1 MIEAIVDPLP
11 KAHRLWLG
19 LSVSAVLLGIAG
31 WGVWTLWF
39 VDSSVTAPSVIVL
52 ETVESV
58 SSIESPTHRV
68 MPVSK
73 ASQQRIMASLPI
85 HQTPSSE
92 SMLDDKTDFTSTLS
106 DSELTEL
113 PQMRV
118 DKRDGA
124 ITASKVVEN
133 KPQHF
138 TLSLTDS
145 NDVSSIRLDAS
156 QNQNQK
162 SKSDLVGTPER
173 LMDPPVDL
181 SITETIPTSTEMAE
195 NTHQQALIA
204 LDSGDSEKAFTLLTL
219 ALTLSPKS
227 EVIRQHLAA
236 VAYGRGDVSFAIDTL
251 QSGLNAT
258 QFGQPILRLTL
269 AKLWQQERQSNLALS
284 ALLPEFNGMSEGYL
298 VMRGALAQEQKNN
311 RVAIDSYQ
319 RLLAQFTPKSA
330 WWMGLG
336 IAFERDQQ
344 KSQAITAYQQAVSLS
359 GLSSSSQRFIQQ
371 RLAMLTS

>member
-1 MIEAIVDPLP
+1 M
-11 KAHRLWLG
+11 
-19 LSVSAVLLGIAG
+19 
-31 WGVWTLWF
+31 
-39 VDSSVTAPSVIVL
+39 
-52 ETVESV
+52 
-58 SSIESPTHRV
+58 
-68 MPVSK
+68 
-73 ASQQRIMASLPI
+73 
-85 HQTPSSE
+85 
-92 SMLDDKTDFTSTLS
+92 
-106 DSELTEL
+106 
-113 PQMRV
+113 
-118 DKRDGA
+118 
-124 ITASKVVEN
+124 
-133 KPQHF
+133 
-138 TLSLTDS
+138 
-145 NDVSSIRLDAS
+145 
-156 QNQNQK
+156 
-162 SKSDLVGTPER
+162 
-173 LMDPPVDL
+173 
-181 SITETIPTSTEMAE
+181 
-195 NTHQQALIA
+195 
-204 LDSGDSEKAFTLLTL
+204 
-219 ALTLSPKS
+219 
-227 EVIRQHLAA
+227 AA

-258 QFGQPILRLTL
+258 QFGQPILHLTL